1 MINKILNKNLGS
13 HSSGYSLAFLANNQN
28 QIHNTGNLSYNYP
41 GLVNDETLYDIAS
54 LSKTFTAILT
64 FIAVQDGIFDL
75 DTEICD
81 IDPAYKNL
89 GHIKI
94 SDLLAHRQ
102 EIWTP
107 RHLKEAKS
115 KEQMIDLLNESYVY
129 SQIPQ
134 YSDVHYML
142 LGRLLE
148 ESYKKDYQDLVY
160 EKMKTPYNL
169 SSLTYSPSKE
179 NLADTR
185 FEVFPDKSINQD
197 ERIGLPHDPKS
208 RLAID
213 YGLILGHAGIFINSK
228 DLLKFLQAIM
238 EENIIKG
245 DFFKSLL
252 DHDDINGLNKE
263 KLKESKDIKI
273 QSLSKPYCLMGA
285 RLRNEIEEENEIP
298 DKSSDKTVYFSGYTG
313 PAYLLDFK
321 NKIII
326 VLMSN
331 LTHHN
336 TYMRLERKKIA
347 NDMIKE
353 VYGCLIEE

>member
-64 FIAVQDGIFDL
+64 FIAIQEGVFDL
-75 DTEICD
+75 DTNICH

-89 GHIKI
+89 SHIKI
-94 SDLLAHRQ
+94 RDLLAHRQ

-107 RHLKEAKS
+107 RHLKEAKN
-115 KEQMIDLLNESYVY
+115 KEQMIELLNESYVY

-134 YSDVHYML
+134 YSDVHYMI

-148 ESYKKDYQDLVY
+148 IAYKKTYQDLII
-160 EKMKTPYNL
+160 EKIKIPYDL
-169 SSLTYSPSKE
+169 SSLTYSPNTE

-185 FEVFPDKSINQD
+185 FEVFPNNSINKD

-208 RLAID
+208 RLASD
-213 YGLILGHAGIFINSK
+213 YDLILGHAGIFINSR
-228 DLLKFLQAIM
+228 DLLKFLQALM
-238 EENIIKG
+238 EEKIIKG
-245 DFFKSLL
+245 DLFKVLL
-252 DHDDINGLNKE
+252 DHDDINGLNRKS
-263 KLKESKDIKI
+263 LKEDKDIKI
-273 QSLSKPYCLMGA
+273 QNLSKPYCLMGA
-285 RLRNEIEEENEIP
+285 RLKNDIVEENEIP
-298 DKSSDKTVYFSGYTG
+298 NKASDKTVYFSGYTG

-336 TYMRLERKKIA
+336 IYMRLERKKIA
-347 NDMIKE
+347 NEMIKE
-353 VYGCLIEE
+353 VYGCLR

>member
-13 HSSGYSLAFLANNQN
+13 YSSGYSLAFLANNQN
-28 QIHNTGNLSYNYP
+28 QIHNIGKLSYDYP
-41 GLVNDETLYDIAS
+41 SLVNDDTLYDIAS

-64 FIAVQDGIFDL
+64 FIAVQEGVFDL
-75 DTEICD
+75 DTEICN
-81 IDPAYKNL
+81 IDPAYTNL

-94 SDLLAHRQ
+94 KDLLAHRQ

-107 RHLKEAKS
+107 KHLKEAKS
-115 KEQMIDLLNESYVY
+115 KDQMIDLLNESYVY
-129 SQIPQ
+129 SRIPQ
-134 YSDVHYML
+134 YSDVHYMI

-148 ESYKKDYQDLVY
+148 ESYKKDYQDLIY
-160 EKMKTPYNL
+160 EKIKTPYNL

-185 FEVFPDKSINQD
+185 FEVFLDKSVNKD

-208 RLAID
+208 RLAYD
-213 YGLILGHAGIFINSK
+213 YNLILGHAGMFINSR

-245 DFFKSLL
+245 DFFKYLL

-263 KLKESKDIKI
+263 RLKDDKDIKI
-273 QSLSKPYCLMGA
+273 QTLSKPYCLMGA

-298 DKSSDKTVYFSGYTG
+298 AKASDKTVYFSGYTG
-313 PAYLLDFK
+313 PAYLIDFEK
-321 NKIII
+321 QIII

-336 TYMRLERKKIA
+336 TYMRLERKKMA
-347 NDMIKE
+347 NYMIKE
-353 VYGCLIEE
+353 VYEYLIEE

>member
-1 MINKILNKNLGS
+1 MIHNIFKKNLGS
-13 HSSGYSLAFLANNQN
+13 HSSGYSLAFLANNKN
-28 QIHNTGNLSYNYP
+28 QIHNIGKLSYNYP

-64 FIAVQDGIFDL
+64 FIAVQEGVFDL
-75 DTEICD
+75 DTKICD

-94 SDLLAHRQ
+94 RDLLAHRQ

-115 KEQMIDLLNESYVY
+115 KEQIIELLNEAYVY

-134 YSDVHYML
+134 YSDVHYII

-148 ESYKKDYQDLVY
+148 ESYKKDYSDLIY
-160 EKMKTPYNL
+160 EKIKIPYDL
-169 SSLTYSPSKE
+169 SSLTYSPNTE

-185 FEVFPDKSINQD
+185 FEVFADKSINQD
-197 ERIGLPHDPKS
+197 ARIGLPHDPKS

-213 YGLILGHAGIFINSK
+213 YGLILGHAGIFINSR
-228 DLLKFLQAIM
+228 DLLKFLQALM
-238 EENIIKG
+238 EEKIIKG
-245 DFFKSLL
+245 DLLKTLL
-252 DHDDINGLNKE
+252 DHDYINDLNK
-263 KLKESKDIKI
+263 KRLKENKDIKI

-313 PAYLLDFK
+313 PAYLLDFE

-336 TYMRLERKKIA
+336 TYMRLERKKMA
-347 NDMIKE
+347 NDMINE
-353 VYGCLIEE
+353 VYGYLINE